1 MEMHDHS
8 KLSEIFEKLNIISE
22 SNKFINTVFWLVLF
36 HQSIYGIKWYR
47 PMAALTDA
55 EAVKYI

>member
-22 SNKFINTVFWLVLF
+22 SNKFINTVF
-36 HQSIYGIKWYR
+36 
-47 PMAALTDA
+47 
-55 EAVKYI
+55 